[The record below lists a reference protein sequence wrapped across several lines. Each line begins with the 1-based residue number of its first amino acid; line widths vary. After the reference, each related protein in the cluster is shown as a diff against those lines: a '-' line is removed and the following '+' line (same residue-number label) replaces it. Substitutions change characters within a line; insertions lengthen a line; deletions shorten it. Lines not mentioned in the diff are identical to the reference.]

1 MHATSK
7 HDAHNSKQDQFI
19 HSKVWRVGCSPCS
32 VLLDMIS
39 RSESSV
45 QLISLIT
52 KQYPSRVAVVTTKE
66 GNRKIAEINFDP
78 LDPAID
84 NILKDGIT
92 FENDTTRL
100 LPCQALNPTVPLV
113 RLRLS
118 NLPFLKEDI
127 LKEQLKMSLE
137 SCGSFLDLGILQE
150 FHTSTYMD
158 TGYAIPS
165 IPKDD
170 GRFSP
175 LSHHLPWYGPED
187 GGSYAIWSDMP
198 TYCHYCHIEG
208 HVVPDCP

>member
-1 MHATSK
+1 
-7 HDAHNSKQDQFI
+7 
-19 HSKVWRVGCSPCS
+19 
-32 VLLDMIS
+32 MIS
-39 RSESSV
+39 RSESPV
-45 QLISLIT
+45 QLISLIA
-52 KQYPSRVAVVTTKE
+52 KQYPSRIAAVTTKE
-66 GNRKIAEINFDP
+66 GNRKIAEVNFDP

-100 LPCQALNPTVPLV
+100 LSCQALNPTVPLV

-137 SCGSFLDLGILQE
+137 PYGSFLDLGILRE
-150 FHTSTYMD
+150 PHTCTYMD
-158 TGYAIPS
+158 KDYAIPNL
-165 IPKDD
+165 PKDD

-175 LSHHLPWYGPED
+175 LSHHLPWYGSED
-187 GGSYAIWSDMP
+187 GGFYAVWSDMP
-198 TYCHYCHIEG
+198 TYCHYCHTKG